1 MLITDPEKIPAHY
14 ARQRE
19 QLAKAIALTTPD
31 TLTTC
36 PVQFAMVHGLPVWAV
51 KEARRRLK
59 ND

>member
-1 MLITDPEKIPAHY
+1 MLIDQTKIIEHY
-14 ARQRE
+14 TTQANR
-19 QLAKAIALTTPD
+19 LAKAIALTTPD

-51 KEARRRLK
+51 KEARRRVK